1 MADLRPWYK
10 LWVSCL
16 SDPDL
21 QNLSLED
28 WARWVRLGV
37 FIKAHGTNGKLIVKA
52 PFTSLLQLLHVTDPV
67 TLMCKLGLLPHV
79 KTCNDPDMLQVI
91 IEFEN
96 WYKYQ
101 VDSSASRVRKFR
113 AKSNDLRR
121 EVEEK
126 RITGRFS
133 ERQQPELKGPYGG

>member
-16 SDPDL
+16 TDPDL
-21 QNLSLED
+21 QNLSLDD

-52 PFTSLLQLLHVTDPV
+52 PFTAILQLLHVTDPV
-67 TLMCKLGLLPHV
+67 TLRGKLGAFPHL
-79 KTCNDPDMLQVI
+79 KTRNDPDMLHI
-91 IEFEN
+91 EIEFEN
-96 WYKYQ
+96 WHKYQ
-101 VDSSASRVRKFR
+101 VDSSAARVRKHR
-113 AKSNDLRR
+113 AKSNGVRR

-126 RITGRFS
+126 RITTALF

>member
-1 MADLRPWYK
+1 MADMRPWYK

-37 FIKAHGTNGKLIVKA
+37 FIKAHGTNGKLIVRA
-52 PFTSLLQLLHVTDPV
+52 PFTALLNLFCVTDEGA
-67 TLMCKLGLLPHV
+67 LRGKLGALPHL
-79 KTCNDPDMLQVI
+79 KTRNDPDMLQLH

-96 WYKYQ
+96 WHKYQ
-101 VDSSASRVRKFR
+101 VDSSASRVRKHR
-113 AKSNDLRR
+113 AKSNDIRSRSRR
-121 EVEEK
+121 EENYD
-126 RITGRFS
+126 TSFS
-133 ERQQPELKGPYGG
+133 PKSTPLKGPYGG